1 MRFHSIR
8 SKLMLAVS
16 VLLLVSGVVITFLVT
31 NRLSENLQAS
41 LIAQGEHLCHT
52 LAVEALKG
60 TLANDSSALRRLMNH
75 QRSNTPSLAYI
86 FIIRKDRVQAHTFS
100 GGIPAELL
108 TATTF
113 EDQGPRNINRIVT
126 NRGESYLD
134 FVSPVLSGNADV
146 LRMGLL
152 EKPYRSR
159 VMELWLKMGMFTASI
174 LLLAITVSYLLI
186 RRITRPLSALAE
198 TTAGNL
204 DQTRSDPN
212 ARPACLDE
220 VGRLTY
226 AINWMDQRIGEYT
239 LRLEENTRQLDRV
252 HHQIINSF
260 EILKKTGE
268 QNSLYNLFKYL
279 HLKFQEIG
287 SCDKLNFYV
296 FYNNQDHLYAYCEGE
311 VKTFRREEFAKT
323 LELLDRLDGITLLKK
338 HNLDHSLVSAG
349 MQAAARVK
357 AFPIHCETQLLGA
370 VLVPCPAHCKCDRQ
384 NMELVNLVLN
394 QSAGAIRRAVA
405 CEEERR
411 DILRDKAIEYCGMIG
426 RDSKMLTIYNLIEN
440 IAPADTTVLIQGE
453 SGTGKELAA
462 QAIHQKS
469 IRREKPFVVINCPA
483 YPSNL
488 IESELFGHE
497 KGAFTGAVRQKKGR
511 FEQAHGGTVFLDE
524 IGEIPASTQI
534 KLLRIL
540 QTQKFERVG
549 GEKSLSVDVRII
561 AATNKDLLE
570 EVRQGN
576 FREDLYYRLNVIPL
590 YLPPLNQRP
599 NDIPLQAHYFLK
611 RFAAEQDRKITG
623 FDPEA
628 MRRLLSYRWPGN
640 VRELENC
647 IEHAVVLAKGA
658 RIEISD
664 LPSSLYQAADANPDD
679 GPPGTIEENEVKL
692 LQEVLQ
698 NNNWNKKQ
706 AAERL
711 GISRNTLYRKI
722 RKYQISQPNP
732 I

>member
-1 MRFHSIR
+1 MKFTSLR
-8 SKLMLAVS
+8 SKLILAVS
-16 VLLLVSGVVITFLVT
+16 VLLIGSGMVITFLVT
-31 NRLSENLQAS
+31 NLLSENLQAS

-60 TLANDSSALRRLMNH
+60 TLNDSSALRRLMNH
-75 QRSNTPSLAYI
+75 QRFNTPSLAYI
-86 FIIRKDRVQAHTFS
+86 FIIRKDRVQAHTFP

-113 EDQGPRNINRIVT
+113 DDQGPRNINRIVT

-134 FVSPVLSGNADV
+134 FVSPVLSGKAEV

-174 LLLAITVSYLLI
+174 LLLAITVGYLLI
-186 RRITRPLSALAE
+186 RRITRPLVALAE
-198 TTAGNL
+198 TTTGNL
-204 DQTRSDPN
+204 DQTRPDPN
-212 ARPACLDE
+212 AKPTCLDE

-226 AINWMDQRIGEYT
+226 VINWMDQCIGENT

-260 EILKKTGE
+260 EILRNIGE

-287 SCDKLNFYV
+287 PCDKLNFYV
-296 FYNNQDHLYAYCEGE
+296 FDNNQDHLYAYCKGE
-311 VKTFRREEFAKT
+311 IKTFRREEFAKT
-323 LELLDRLDGITLLKK
+323 LRLLGELDGVTLLKK
-338 HNLDHSLVSAG
+338 ISLDDRLVSAG
-349 MQAAARVK
+349 LEAAVRVT
-357 AFPIHCETQLLGA
+357 AVPIHCENQLLGA

-384 NMELVNLVLN
+384 NMELVNLVLD
-394 QSAGAIRRAVA
+394 QSSSAIRRAVA
-405 CEEERR
+405 GEEERR
-411 DILRDKAIEYCGMIG
+411 NILRDKTTEYCGMVG

-440 IAPADTTVLIQGE
+440 IAPTDSTVLIQGE

-590 YLPPLNQRP
+590 CLPPLKDRP

-611 RFAAEQDRKITG
+611 RFAAEQDRVITG
-623 FDPEA
+623 YDPEA

-664 LPSSLYQAADANPDD
+664 LPSSLYRAANADPDY

-732 I
+732 G